1 MTNRQRGP
9 FRSFARP
16 LLQMQTGF
24 RASMFARHASRHPGY
39 AGEPDFRNLDRIPH

>member
-9 FRSFARP
+9 LRRFARP

-24 RASMFARHASRHPGY
+24 RATISHVLRAIAAMSKSLLLGTWTAF
-39 AGEPDFRNLDRIPH
+39 PH